1 MAAMNNAAVK
11 LTVQEPAEED
21 ETDKLLSGLR
31 SDPPQVSPKYFYDQR
46 GSELFEEICEQ
57 PEYYPTRT
65 ELGIMRAHV
74 VEMAELIGPAATVI
88 EYGSGASVKT
98 RLLLDELN
106 RPAAYLPI
114 DISGDFLLQV
124 AAQLAERYPQL
135 EILPVCGDFTR
146 PLALPEP
153 LGDSRRKIVYFPGST
168 IGNFSPSEALALLRQ
183 MHAQVGRG
191 GALLIGVD
199 LVKGRDILEP
209 AYNDA
214 AGVTADFNLNLL
226 RHLNREFGT
235 DFDLEAFEHQ
245 AVYDSERKR
254 IEMRLVATS
263 DQDVE
268 VDGETIQVDEGEY
281 IVTEHSHKFS
291 REAFA
296 EMAARAGFRV
306 EEIWS
311 DSRDLFSVQ
320 YLVAD

>member
-1 MAAMNNAAVK
+1 MSNAAVK
-11 LTVQEPAEED
+11 LTIQDTPEED
-21 ETDKLLSGLR
+21 ETDKLLSGLQK
-31 SDPPQVSPKYFYDQR
+31 SPPRVSPKYFYDQR
-46 GSELFEEICEQ
+46 GSELFEAICEQ

-74 VEMAELIGPAATVI
+74 AEMAELIGPAATVI

-98 RLLLDELN
+98 RLLLDELQ

-114 DISGDFLLQV
+114 DISGDFLLTV
-124 AAQLAERYPQL
+124 AARLAKRYPQL
-135 EILPVCGDFTR
+135 EILPVAGDFTR
-146 PLALPEP
+146 ELELPEP
-153 LGDSRRKIVYFPGST
+153 LGESRRKVVYFPGST
-168 IGNFSPSEALALLRQ
+168 IGNFSTDDALALLRR
-183 MHAQVGRG
+183 MHSQVGRG

-235 DFDLEAFEHQ
+235 DFDLEAFEHE
-245 AVYDSERKR
+245 AVYDAERKR

-263 DQDVE
+263 DQDVKL
-268 VDGETIQVDEGEY
+268 DGETIQVDEGEY

-291 REAFA
+291 RDAFA
-296 EMAARAGFRV
+296 EMAVRAGFRV
-306 EEIWS
+306 EKTWS
-311 DSRDLFSVQ
+311 DTQDLFSVQ

>member
-1 MAAMNNAAVK
+1 MSNAAVK
-11 LTVQEPAEED
+11 LTIQEPTAVD
-21 ETDKLLSGLR
+21 ETDELLSGLR

-46 GSELFEEICEQ
+46 GSELFEAICEQ

-74 VEMAELIGPAATVI
+74 TEMAELIGPAATVI

-98 RLLLDELN
+98 RLLLDELQQ
-106 RPAAYLPI
+106 PAAYLPI
-114 DISGDFLLQV
+114 DISGDFLLSI
-124 AAQLAERYPQL
+124 AAQLARRYPQL

-146 PLALPEP
+146 PLEMPEP
-153 LGDSRRKIVYFPGST
+153 LSKSRRKIVYFPGST
-168 IGNFSPSEALALLRQ
+168 IGNFSPAEALALLRQ
-183 MHAQVGRG
+183 MREQVGRG

-235 DFDLEAFEHQ
+235 DFDLDAFEHE
-245 AVYDSERKR
+245 AVYDSERER
-254 IEMRLVATS
+254 IEMRLVATR
-263 DQDVE
+263 DQDVKL
-268 VDGETIQVDEGEY
+268 DGETIQVDAGDF

-291 REAFA
+291 RDAFA
-296 EMAARAGFRV
+296 EMAECAGFRV
-306 EEIWS
+306 EKIWS
-311 DSRDLFSVQ
+311 DPRDLFSVQ
-320 YLVAD
+320 YLVAV

>member
-1 MAAMNNAAVK
+1 MSNAAVK
-11 LTVQEPAEED
+11 LTIQEPAEVD
-21 ETDKLLSGLR
+21 ETDELLSGLR

-65 ELGIMRAHV
+65 ELDIMRAHV
-74 VEMAELIGPAATVI
+74 TEMAELIGPAATVI

-114 DISGDFLLQV
+114 DISGDFLLDV
-124 AAQLAERYPQL
+124 AAQLAKRYPQL
-135 EILPVCGDFTR
+135 EIMPVCGDFTR
-146 PLALPEP
+146 PLELPEP
-153 LGDSRRKIVYFPGST
+153 LGESRRKIVYFPGST
-168 IGNFSPSEALALLRQ
+168 IGNFSPAEAMALLRQ
-183 MHAQVGRG
+183 IRDQVGRG

-235 DFDLEAFEHQ
+235 DFDLDAFEHE
-245 AVYDSERKR
+245 AIYDSERER

-263 DQDVE
+263 DQDVKL
-268 VDGETIQVDEGEY
+268 DGETIQVDAGDY

-291 REAFA
+291 RDAFA
-296 EMAARAGFRV
+296 EMAERAGFRV
-306 EEIWS
+306 EKTWS
-311 DSRDLFSVQ
+311 DPRDLFSVQ